1 MFGGYDGVRR
11 MNDFFTC
18 DLDMYTW
25 TQLPCGGGP
34 DDVPSPRYFHA
45 CAMYD
50 GHMFLFGGYNGTERL
65 NDMYEY
71 SFESYRWRQVR
82 RLISARSSK
91 QPA

>member
-1 MFGGYDGVRR
+1 
-11 MNDFFTC
+11 
-18 DLDMYTW
+18 
-25 TQLPCGGGP
+25 
-34 DDVPSPRYFHA
+34 
-45 CAMYD
+45 MYD